1 MMDHICEVCQE
12 YIATHIV
19 TVYSP
24 TKSCDHYLCDDHYD
38 QMENPRRFLSLL
50 DYPLEIE
57 DPFLKEIYP
66 D

>member
-1 MMDHICEVCQE
+1 MMDHLCEVCQE

-19 TVYSP
+19 TVYSA
-24 TKSCDHYLCDDHYD
+24 KKACDHYLCEDHYL
-38 QMENPRRFLSLL
+38 QMESPRRFLSLL
-50 DYPLEIE
+50 DFPHNLE